1 VVQVAVDAALRWE
14 EHPES
19 GEGMGHG
26 LRGKPSALVLCGCV
40 CALVSSA
47 PAPAQALEFSGGVS
61 VGGIQVGIEP
71 RLAVSPFVGWLWRR
85 EGDFRLEV
93 HNMLSIVP
101 GAGVGVYDRTA
112 VTLGYATKT
121 TTVSFGPSL
130 SIYMMRVC
138 GAVICDRVAGVAP
151 GGRAQFDSYF
161 AGRLGA
167 STSVNVDWAG
177 GSSRVLPGSVVL
189 MVTAGPIWRFGGES
203 R

>member
-1 VVQVAVDAALRWE
+1 MRTLNKIGLLSIGALAVV
-14 EHPES
+14 
-19 GEGMGHG
+19 
-26 LRGKPSALVLCGCV
+26 
-40 CALVSSA
+40 

-71 RLAVSPFVGWLWRR
+71 RLAVSPFAGWLWRS

-121 TTVSFGPSL
+121 TTVSLGPSL
-130 SIYMMRVC
+130 AIYSMPVC
-138 GAVICDRVAGVAP
+138 GSVICDRVVGVAP
-151 GGRAQFDSYF
+151 GGRAQSDWYF
-161 AGRLGA
+161 AGPLGL
-167 STSVNVDWAG
+167 STSVHADWAG
-177 GSSRVLPGSVVL
+177 GSSRVLPGSLVV
-189 MVTAGPIWRFGGES
+189 MATTGPIWRFEVES